1 MITYTVIGH
10 YETTGQAFAEHVTAP
25 NPYEAMKIIAN
36 DTLNAPHDLLIVG
49 VIEGAHQLTVACEQ
63 TGNAVFAID
72 LR

>member
-25 NPYEAMKIIAN
+25 NPYEAMKHVAN
-36 DTLNAPHDLLIVG
+36 NPLNAPGDLLIVG
-49 VIEGAHQLTVACEQ
+49 AIEGKHYLTVACEE
-63 TGNAVFAID
+63 TGNCAFAID